1 MNTTTT
7 IRISRRTKGV
17 LDTLKKDP
25 KESYDLLI
33 SRLATSNQKKEP
45 ASDER
50 SIGSKMDR
58 EEPGKK
64 QRKPPEMIPR

>member
-33 SRLATSNQKKEP
+33 SRLATSNQKKDP
-45 ASDER
+45 ASDEKSFGGR
-50 SIGSKMDR
+50 TDR
-58 EEPGKK
+58 EDPDKKHRKSPG
-64 QRKPPEMIPR
+64 MIPR

>member
-33 SRLATSNQKKEP
+33 SRLATSTQKKEP

-50 SIGSKMDR
+50 STGSRSER
-58 EEPGKK
+58 EETGKK
-64 QRKPPEMIPR
+64 QRKLPEMIPR